1 MSYTKKPTTKH
12 CVFVARRFQKNMDT
26 KHKIAERLAAY
37 NACFE
42 RGEGDASIEVFSDLT
57 FRFKLEMW
65 GCIVAQTCGGVW
77 GEVTSIPNPDPYI
90 TSIIARFQEIDAAS
104 PFEL

>member
-1 MSYTKKPTTKH
+1 
-12 CVFVARRFQKNMDT
+12 MDT

-42 RGEGDASIEVFSDLT
+42 RGEGDTSIEIFSDLT
-57 FRFKLEMW
+57 FRFRLEMW
-65 GCIVAQTCGGVW
+65 GCEVASTCGGVW
-77 GEVTSIPNPDPYI
+77 QEI
-90 TSIIARFQEIDAAS
+90 TNIEPSRYVQGIIAQFQAIDAAN

>member
-1 MSYTKKPTTKH
+1 MGTKE
-12 CVFVARRFQKNMDT
+12 
-26 KHKIAERLAAY
+26 KIAARLAAY

-57 FRFKLEMW
+57 YRFNLEMW

-77 GEVTSIPNPDPYI
+77 DEVTSLPNPDPYI
-90 TSIIARFQEIDAAS
+90 TSILARFQEIDAAS